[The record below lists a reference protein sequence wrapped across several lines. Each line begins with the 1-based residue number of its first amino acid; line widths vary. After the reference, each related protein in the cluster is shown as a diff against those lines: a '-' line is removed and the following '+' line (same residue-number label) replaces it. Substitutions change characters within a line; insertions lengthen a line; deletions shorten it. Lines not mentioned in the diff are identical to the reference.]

1 MKNLIFIFSM
11 LLILS
16 CKDDK
21 RTTKNHIEKKTE
33 KVDSKPEKKR
43 EKEEKKEQ
51 EKFNPIKENLE
62 RIKKEKI
69 LVNKTSV
76 DLNDLFIANEKS
88 IISVYPNET
97 EIEKMKEEIGEEDF
111 YTVADDANNYSYE
124 ADIFI
129 KSRSMKSYSTDK
141 RFIQFVMKDGDTV
154 YVDTDKIESKWVM
167 VLCDGYDKP
176 YSSSL
181 IDIEMNFEELDE

>member
-1 MKNLIFIFSM
+1 M
-11 LLILS
+11 
-16 CKDDK
+16 
-21 RTTKNHIEKKTE
+21 
-33 KVDSKPEKKR
+33 
-43 EKEEKKEQ
+43 
-51 EKFNPIKENLE
+51 
-62 RIKKEKI
+62 
-69 LVNKTSV
+69 NKTSV